1 VLPSAAKKATTSG
14 MKTIFAAESS
24 LNVNRRIRNAAVPLG
39 CAVEDDAAVVE
50 DGDADPSEA
59 PWRRGNTMDLVDET
73 PDIYTYRGLG
83 YVYIYIYT
91 YNIYIYI
98 YIILFIYILYIIYIH
113 TV

>member
-1 VLPSAAKKATTSG
+1 

-59 PWRRGNTMDLVDET
+59 PWRRC
-73 PDIYTYRGLG
+73 R
-83 YVYIYIYT
+83 
-91 YNIYIYI
+91 
-98 YIILFIYILYIIYIH
+98 
-113 TV
+113 